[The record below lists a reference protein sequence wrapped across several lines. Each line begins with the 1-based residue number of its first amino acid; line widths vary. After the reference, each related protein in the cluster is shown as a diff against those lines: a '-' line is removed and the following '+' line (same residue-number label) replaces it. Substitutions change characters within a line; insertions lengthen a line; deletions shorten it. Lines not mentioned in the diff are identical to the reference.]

1 MPTEAIGRIL
11 VPAMSVSAAITPAAL
26 ASPRV
31 RRRAPRRVATRPA
44 RRLELDIIAAHW
56 QRAFDAHQRARVAA
70 TGLLPATEVAR
81 RQRELKLE
89 RLDLEASLTRLAQV
103 VRVGPASR
111 R

>member
-11 VPAMSVSAAITPAAL
+11 VPAMSVSAAITPAA
-26 ASPRV
+26 SPRV
-31 RRRAPRRVATRPA
+31 RRSAPRRVATRPA

-56 QRAFDAHQRARVAA
+56 QRAFDAHQRALVAA

-89 RLDLEASLTRLAQV
+89 RLDLEASLTRLVQV
-103 VRVGPASR
+103 VGVGPASR